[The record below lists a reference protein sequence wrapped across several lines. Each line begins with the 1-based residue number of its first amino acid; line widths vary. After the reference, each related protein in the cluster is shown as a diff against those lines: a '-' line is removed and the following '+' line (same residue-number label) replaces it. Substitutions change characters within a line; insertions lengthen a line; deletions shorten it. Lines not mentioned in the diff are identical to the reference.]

1 MKGSFLNN
9 SSLLIVFSIH
19 KLNYVCK
26 FISASAVVVLNL
38 KVHDITKNKFK
49 KCMCVKMDYLQADY
63 EFGLVLNSRHF

>member
-49 KCMCVKMDYLQADY
+49 NYLQADY